1 MLTRERL
8 EELNAQPGVTVME
21 NKYTHEFEPRPTTD
35 VYDVVKRLATHTL
48 AYKDTKKARYFALQ
62 DDEFCEFAKDYQ
74 ATFQKFTTYEFVKDE
89 RAIQAV
95 MALMQLRRQ
104 VERGEL
110 SSDVAGSKACEVALQ
125 VSLAKGAEAEG
136 SSPSGAEAE
145 GSSTSGAEA
154 EGSGS
159 AEPETPGPSGA

>member
-1 MLTRERL
+1 MPPQPRVGEVQALTRERL

-21 NKYTHEFEPRPTTD
+21 NVYTHEFVPRPTAD

-48 AYKDTKKARYFALQ
+48 AHEDTKKARYFALQ
-62 DDEFCEFAKDYQ
+62 DDEFLRFQKDYQ
-74 ATFQKFTTYEFVKDE
+74 AIFEKFTTVEFVQDE
-89 RAIQAV
+89 RAVQAV

-125 VSLAKGAEAEG
+125 VSLDKGADDKGADVAT
-136 SSPSGAEAE
+136 SSV
-145 GSSTSGAEA
+145 
-154 EGSGS
+154 
-159 AEPETPGPSGA
+159 

>member
-21 NKYTHEFEPRPTTD
+21 NKYTHEFEPRPTAD

-48 AYKDTKKARYFALQ
+48 AYQDTRKARYFALK
-62 DDEFCEFAKDYQ
+62 DDEFCAFEKDYQ

-89 RAIQAV
+89 RAVQAV

-110 SSDVAGSKACEVALQ
+110 SSDVAGSRACEVALQ
-125 VSLAKGAEAEG
+125 ISLAKGAEAEG
-136 SSPSGAEAE
+136 SSSSGAEGEGSGGAEAE
-145 GSSTSGAEA
+145 TAGLGGA
-154 EGSGS
+154 
-159 AEPETPGPSGA
+159 

>member
-1 MLTRERL
+1 MPPQPKIGEVQALTRERL

-21 NKYTHEFEPRPTTD
+21 NVYTHEFEPRPTAD

-48 AYKDTKKARYFALQ
+48 AYEDTRKARYFALK
-62 DDEFCEFAKDYQ
+62 DDEFRAFQRDYQ
-74 ATFQKFTTYEFVKDE
+74 AIFEKFTTYEFVKDE
-89 RAIQAV
+89 RAVKAV

-125 VSLAKGAEAEG
+125 VSLAKGAEAK
-136 SSPSGAEAE
+136 GAEAK
-145 GSSTSGAEA
+145 GAEA
-154 EGSGS
+154 KDGG
-159 AEPETPGPSGA
+159 AGPSG